1 MILTKTS
8 ERISFFGF
16 YTILFLSAIPTLI
29 IFLSIKFSL
38 FVNDLLPLSI
48 ASIPLL
54 WFLTIIF
61 LSNSFRFANEKN
73 QSSLD
78 TFAKSRTYYLMV
90 FFTLDLLPTY
100 VLYAYLMCNQRRTGI
115 FSIEVLNKIIGL
127 VPILNFIVMFNIVKT
142 KISFGEATKLFFA
155 FSLAR
160 HIYLN
165 FKTSYDIFN

>member
-1 MILTKTS
+1 MILTKGS
-8 ERISFFGF
+8 ERLAFFGF
-16 YTILFLSAIPTLI
+16 FTLLFISSIPTLI
-29 IFLSIKFSL
+29 IFLSFKFSL

-54 WFLTIIF
+54 WFMTIIF
-61 LSNSFRFANEKN
+61 LSNSFRFANLKN
-73 QSSLD
+73 QNSLD
-78 TFAKSRTYYLMV
+78 TFVRSRTYYLMV
-90 FFTLDLLPTY
+90 FFTLGLLPTY
-100 VLYAYLMCNQRRTGI
+100 VLFAYLMCNQRRTGM

-127 VPILNFIVMFNIVKT
+127 VPILNFIVMLNLVKT

-165 FKTSYDIFN
+165 FKVSYDIFN

>member
-1 MILTKTS
+1 MILTKTA

-16 YTILFLSAIPTLI
+16 YTVLFISSIPTVIMFLS
-29 IFLSIKFSL
+29 FQFSF

-54 WFLTIIF
+54 WFMTIIF
-61 LSNSFRFANEKN
+61 LSNSFRFANLKN
-73 QSSLD
+73 QNSLD
-78 TFAKSRTYYLMV
+78 IFVRSGTYYLMV
-90 FFTLDLLPTY
+90 FFTLGLLPTY
-100 VLYAYLMCNQRRTGI
+100 VLYAYLMCNQRRTGM

-127 VPILNFIVMFNIVKT
+127 VPILNFIVMFNVAKT
-142 KISFGEATKLFFA
+142 KISFREATKLFFA

-165 FKTSYDIFN
+165 FKASYDIFN